1 MKKIALAALLAAS
14 FGLAHAEVIT
24 FEGVATSAA
33 IPAGYGGVNWSNFYT
48 LNATSGSYAHSGYIH
63 AIESGSFVA
72 FNSGGA
78 PASISATSA
87 AGFDLTDGFFTG
99 AWNNGLHI
107 NAKATFEN
115 GSTAAK
121 DFLVNTSGPIDVVF
135 GWTDLKSVT
144 FSSFGGTPQAGFGG
158 AGTQFAVDN
167 INTTPAVP
175 EPANLALLLAGVG
188 LLGVV
193 ARRRS
198 I

>member
-14 FGLAHAEVIT
+14 FGVAHANVIT
-24 FEGVATSAA
+24 FEDTSTLIA
-33 IPAGYGGVNWSNFYT
+33 AGYGGVNWSNFYELT
-48 LNATSGSYAHSGYIH
+48 ATSDYYAHSGYINAPVSGNH
-63 AIESGSFVA
+63 VAYNGSGS
-72 FNSGGA
+72 
-78 PASISATSA
+78 PATISAVSA

-99 AWNNGLHI
+99 AWNNGL
-107 NAKATFEN
+107 NVSAQATFEN
-115 GSTAAK
+115 GTTASK
-121 DFLVNTSGPIDVVF
+121 TFLVNTSGPIDVVF

-144 FSSFGGTPQAGFGG
+144 FSSYGGTPQAGFGG

-175 EPANLALLLAGVG
+175 EPANLAMLLAGVG

>member
-24 FEGVATSAA
+24 FEDTSTLIA
-33 IPAGYGGVNWSNFYT
+33 AGYGGVNWSNFYELT
-48 LNATSGSYAHSGYIH
+48 ATPAYYANSGYIH
-63 AIESGSFVA
+63 APVSGTHVA
-72 FNSGGA
+72 FNGGGS

-99 AWNNGLHI
+99 AWNNGLHVS
-107 NAKATFEN
+107 AQATFEN
-115 GSTAAK
+115 GTTATK
-121 DFLVNTSGPIDVVF
+121 DFLVDTSGPIDVVF

-167 INTTPAVP
+167 INTTPGVP
-175 EPANLALLLAGVG
+175 EPANLAMLLAGVG

>member
-1 MKKIALAALLAAS
+1 MKKIALAALLAAG

-48 LNATSGSYAHSGYIH
+48 LNATPTYYAHSGYIH
-63 AIESGSFVA
+63 AIESGTYVA
-72 FNSGGA
+72 FNGGGS

-107 NAKATFEN
+107 NAQATFEN
-115 GSTAAK
+115 GTTATK
-121 DFLVNTSGPIDVVF
+121 NFLVDTSGPTDVVF
-135 GWTDLKSVT
+135 DWTDLKSVRFT
-144 FSSFGGTPQAGFGG
+144 SFGGTPQAGFSGG
-158 AGTQFAVDN
+158 GTQFAIDN

-175 EPANLALLLAGVG
+175 EPANLAMLLAGVG